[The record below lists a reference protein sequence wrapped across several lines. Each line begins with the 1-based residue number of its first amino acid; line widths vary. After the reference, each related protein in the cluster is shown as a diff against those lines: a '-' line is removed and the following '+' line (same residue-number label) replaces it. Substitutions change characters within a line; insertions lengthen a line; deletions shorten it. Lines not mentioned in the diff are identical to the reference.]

1 MVRVADTLSSAKPKA
16 SGRRRGRI
24 VFWVIF
30 AVAAVCFIVSVL
42 WFRSIARSYYQ
53 PSFAMENSIQPGDR
67 MFVDTGLDVRHGDLV
82 ILSLPQSGTGALPY
96 VRRVI
101 GLQGDRVAC
110 CDASG
115 RVTVNNKPLSE
126 SYVYPGDQPSIAP
139 FSVTL
144 GKGQIWV
151 LGDHRSIAIDS
162 RMWGPVPAADVVG
175 RVAAISRGISLHFLS
190 TPQTFIT
197 AGLAPPDGRT
207 ANFIWPVVLN
217 LLATLALL
225 ILIVLGITRT
235 VIRRR
240 RQRRGTPPRPSLDA
254 PTVFP

>member
-115 RVTVNNKPLSE
+115 RVTVSNKPLSE

-162 RMWGPVPAADVVG
+162 RIVG
-175 RVAAISRGISLHFLS
+175 SSPGS
-190 TPQTFIT
+190 
-197 AGLAPPDGRT
+197 
-207 ANFIWPVVLN
+207 
-217 LLATLALL
+217 
-225 ILIVLGITRT
+225 
-235 VIRRR
+235 RRR
-240 RQRRGTPPRPSLDA
+240 R
-254 PTVFP
+254 